1 MSASKKDVW
10 ISSQALKAAELVDQ
24 AWVAGFGLAL
34 AEVQRNFG
42 IDAFIVE
49 VCSAAGLTMSHFKE
63 AGLEEY
69 DLKVLRKCLQPRRVR

>member
-42 IDAFIVE
+42 IDASIVE
-49 VCSAAGLTMSHFKE
+49 VCSAAGLGMKDFKK